1 MELAAAAE
9 GSSDEDIFGEDDE
22 DGGAFMTPECE
33 DHAGLAA
40 PTSTRAVWRPGCM
53 KAFHASLPHAGHPAL
68 RGQPLGS
75 QVPAA
80 LGQQAGIYNEYGLGN
95 VRTEAHIARSGRS
108 ARGGGHA
115 GRAGMCLLLIMV
127 QLHSERRIR
136 GFCRDQGPRVR
147 RRHER
152 AVRRRLLIGP
162 RPRVLP
168 LRAPMNS
175 PQRARLLLAGGNT

>member
-1 MELAAAAE
+1 MPPLVPPPMELAAAAE

-108 ARGGGHA
+108 ARGGGM
-115 GRAGMCLLLIMV
+115 RA
-127 QLHSERRIR
+127 
-136 GFCRDQGPRVR
+136 
-147 RRHER
+147 ER
-152 AVRRRLLIGP
+152 AC
-162 RPRVLP
+162 
-168 LRAPMNS
+168 ACC
-175 PQRARLLLAGGNT
+175 